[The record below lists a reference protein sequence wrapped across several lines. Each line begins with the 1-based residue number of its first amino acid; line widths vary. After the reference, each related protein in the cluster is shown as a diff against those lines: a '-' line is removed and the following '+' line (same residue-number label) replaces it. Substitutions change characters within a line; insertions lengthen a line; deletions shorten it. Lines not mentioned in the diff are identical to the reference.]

1 MVAYLISFVLF
12 GTAAL
17 FYKLSITHGNKIFL
31 FLHFIAFLG
40 MASVLYPTFAKT
52 SGLYVITLFPFFLPM
67 MTTLRGYEIHKQ
79 KMREREMREI

>member
-1 MVAYLISFVLF
+1 MVVYLISFVLL

-31 FLHFIAFLG
+31 FLHFVAFLG
-40 MASVLYPTFAKT
+40 IPSVLYPTFAKI
-52 SGLYVITLFPFFLPM
+52 SGLYVITLFPFFLPI

-79 KMREREMREI
+79 KMREREMRAI